1 MIEINTYKAKASQ
14 FNHFDGTYHKKL
26 LSQRW
31 NDFDGVKIQR
41 DMYSAYLIMNI
52 ATDLETFDIEKCKSR
67 FDNFKRLHDIEVQRF
82 WT

>member
-52 ATDLETFDIEKCKSR
+52 ATDLETFDIEKYKSR
-67 FDNFKRLHDIEVQRF
+67 VDNFKRLHDIKI
-82 WT
+82 